1 MMQRKIC
8 NDAKM
13 KCNGPNKSHDETR
26 KPWKASEAP
35 VLGRYIILI
44 TFPLYMPASLR
55 TKEEEGE
62 EAFGGRDGEWRGIGR
77 EEELKEDV
85 YFSYVYA

>member
-13 KCNGPNKSHDETR
+13 KCNGPNKSHDETQ

-35 VLGRYIILI
+35 VLGRHN
-44 TFPLYMPASLR
+44 TPPLREDLVPTSRMALG
-55 TKEEEGE
+55 KMEEG
-62 EAFGGRDGEWRGIGR
+62 GEKVK
-77 EEELKEDV
+77 LSCFFDK
-85 YFSYVYA
+85 

>member
-1 MMQRKIC
+1 MGMEEEVWALIYI
-8 NDAKM
+8 
-13 KCNGPNKSHDETR
+13 S
-26 KPWKASEAP
+26 SELEK
-35 VLGRYIILI
+35 VEIYGSEGEGRRVVVLI
-44 TFPLYMPASLR
+44 TFPLCMRPSVR

-85 YFSYVYA
+85 YVFYVYA

>member
-13 KCNGPNKSHDETR
+13 KCNGPNKAHDETR

-35 VLGRYIILI
+35 VLGRYN
-44 TFPLYMPASLR
+44 TPPLREDLVPRSRMAP
-55 TKEEEGE
+55 EGE
-62 EAFGGRDGEWRGIGR
+62 GR
-77 EEELKEDV
+77 EK
-85 YFSYVYA
+85 